1 LGPGMWLTSEVDGM
15 VVVPDFP
22 SSAARLSKLGNPGR
36 YFSGVEGTADR
47 IAKLAEQIGLSRVVG
62 GGAATVI
69 LIVAGFACDECRRGQ
84 QELRGAN
91 LSSWL
96 TKSEAPP
103 DR

>member
-1 LGPGMWLTSEVDGM
+1 MAM
-15 VVVPDFP
+15 VPDFP
-22 SSAARLSKLGNPGR
+22 SSAARLSKLGKRGR
-36 YFSGVEGTADR
+36 HFSGVEGTADR
-47 IAKLAEQIGLSRVVG
+47 IAKLAGQAGLSRVVG
-62 GGAATVI
+62 GGVVTVI
-69 LIVAGFACDECRRGQ
+69 FIEAGFACDECGHGQ